1 MTIEEKAKERIRKEL
16 QACGYTGCDTE
27 RQIFRFF
34 TELKESEDERIRKE
48 IIEFLRLPH
57 RQFVGKRNHEEW
69 IDWLE
74 KQGEFKSS
82 KWTEGDVVRH
92 GGVLALVTNG
102 RNAMKSNCEQI
113 TIQYPDEWVKA
124 ETKERKYFFEE
135 LEKQGEQKPANND
148 KHEYEEI
155 INGIIDFV
163 TYPNLLLPNR
173 KQEYITFLE
182 NMKENGRR
190 IHFSRKVKSEKQVV
204 LITESNGNAYIDW
217 DTRSLEDT
225 RKLLECGLRYINT
238 ELGKQGEQ
246 KQDPCEHCQ
255 DVCLNCHNFP
265 CIVKRA
271 FEQGKSVFEV
281 MNEEKVDNANKV
293 VVEPKFK
300 VGDWITNGDYTWKI
314 VEVKPLD
321 YILQSQDG
329 NIVDDT
335 ISHVDEQFHS
345 FTIKD
350 ARDGD
355 VLALSYASQNYIL
368 IYKGLHE
375 KDFNTMMSVFCSYY
389 VEENRYDDETDNFHA
404 MNCGEIITPATK
416 KQRDILIKAMN
427 DAGYTFD
434 FEKKELKEIEQKPTD
449 NDKIEA
455 LRTEYEKGRAD
466 AIAEMQVAWS
476 DEDEVELN
484 GLIKHYEDGHVSTP
498 QNRKTVKWLKTLKD
512 RVGCEA
518 NIL

>member
-1 MTIEEKAKERIRKEL
+1 MEDYRKIAIELGQTLISKAPETREDVERML
-16 QACGYTGCDTE
+16 P
-27 RQIFRFF
+27 
-34 TELKESEDERIRKE
+34 ELKESEGEDERIRKE
-48 IIEFLRLPH
+48 IISLVQYTKGRRIGYEPRISQDEMLA
-57 RQFVGKRNHEEW
+57 
-69 IDWLE
+69 WLE
-74 KQGEFKSS
+74 KQGDVNALIQEAAEKSY
-82 KWTEGDVVRH
+82 TEGMRV
-92 GGVLALVTNG
+92 
-102 RNAMKSNCEQI
+102 
-113 TIQYPDEWVKA
+113 
-124 ETKERKYFFEE
+124 ERKRW
-135 LEKQGEQKPANND
+135 LE
-148 KHEYEEI
+148 
-155 INGIIDFV
+155 
-163 TYPNLLLPNR
+163 
-173 KQEYITFLE
+173 
-182 NMKENGRR
+182 
-190 IHFSRKVKSEKQVV
+190 
-204 LITESNGNAYIDW
+204 
-217 DTRSLEDT
+217 
-225 RKLLECGLRYINT
+225 
-238 ELGKQGEQ
+238 KQGEQ

-389 VEENRYDDETDNFHA
+389 VEENRYDDETDSFH
-404 MNCGEIITPATK
+404 MLNTGEIITPATK